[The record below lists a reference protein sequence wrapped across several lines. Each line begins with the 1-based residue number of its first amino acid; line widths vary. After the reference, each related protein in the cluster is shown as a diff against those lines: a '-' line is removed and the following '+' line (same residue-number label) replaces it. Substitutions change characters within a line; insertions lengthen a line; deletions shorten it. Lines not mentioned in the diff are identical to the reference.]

1 MAKSVRSEGENGF
14 CSPRKLLDEYAAV
27 ADDKDADDKTTNEV
41 KDSEKQKSNAVAG
54 AVPAEAVV
62 VSKTEDRSDG
72 AMFSPV
78 AKTSPPIRR
87 LESSGGGVVLEIQTS
102 DLSDSAAEDPNGNA
116 EMFSPTL
123 KLPRLSR
130 SISTSPSSARA
141 KQEAAFHST
150 ASSSSAEHTPE
161 EVSVVSYEESVGSD
175 AGSDAST
182 ECEFNP

>member
-1 MAKSVRSEGENGF
+1 MAKSVRSESENGF

-27 ADDKDADDKTTNEV
+27 ADEENAVDSKTDEL
-41 KDSEKQKSNAVAG
+41 KDSEKQKSDAAVTTKS
-54 AVPAEAVV
+54 VV
-62 VSKTEDRSDG
+62 ATNIEDRSDG
-72 AMFSPV
+72 AMLSPV
-78 AKTSPPIRR
+78 AKTLPPIRR
-87 LESSGGGVVLEIQTS
+87 LESSGGSVVLEIQTS

-123 KLPRLSR
+123 KQPRLGR

-141 KQEAAFHST
+141 KQEASFHST
-150 ASSSSAEHTPE
+150 ASSSSAEQTPE